1 MLITVRCWA
10 HVPRYRSCSCLAIRS
25 VSSTT
30 HCVVLANEVFP
41 WLTLSIED
49 RPFRSPK
56 DAFIHAEMVFRFSS
70 TEEKTNNCREKPRK
84 NHTRKKKCIPCTLIA
99 RVSLK
104 WFQWNSMIS
113 LIAYQS
119 IFQRL
124 KPVAKSQCATAKYD
138 FFYANTH

>member
-56 DAFIHAEMVFRFSS
+56 DAFFHAEMVFRFSS
-70 TEEKTNNCREKPRK
+70 TEEKKLSRETTQKPHTKKKMYSVHIDCTCLVKMIPVKLNDFIDRVSINLSALKTSGEKPMRNCK
-84 NHTRKKKCIPCTLIA
+84 I
-99 RVSLK
+99 
-104 WFQWNSMIS
+104 
-113 LIAYQS
+113 
-119 IFQRL
+119 RL
-124 KPVAKSQCATAKYD
+124 FLC
-138 FFYANTH
+138 